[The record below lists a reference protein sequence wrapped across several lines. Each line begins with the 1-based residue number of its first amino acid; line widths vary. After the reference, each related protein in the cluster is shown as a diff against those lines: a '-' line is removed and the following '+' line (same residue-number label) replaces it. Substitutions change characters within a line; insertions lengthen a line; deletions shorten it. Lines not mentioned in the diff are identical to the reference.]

1 VQKFSKESFFFDM
14 SQALRYPIE
23 LYVEGWRAPEPLS
36 WMSFQDGELLAK
48 GKFLEA
54 PGLPLLFLRD
64 SNSHYLADDIP
75 PSVLKVCEITPW
87 LEFELAQACAY
98 SNYSYELAEDAPLLL
113 ILLVSAFKTQQQGIE
128 TFELLAQSKRREI
141 LRFVGLP
148 SSNSLAKLLR
158 RIGLRSITPWE
169 LDDFT
174 KGFSDSTTMKLL
186 RHHPKPHLNHL
197 TFLKRHHGHTWPGM
211 MFLVDEQSHSQDI
224 SWVCRLITDVQR
236 LSQGNFRRLERVRT
250 KEQLQNLHDELVTR
264 FNKHQGENSEAYK
277 QAQADKLQ
285 EQHGTYPQAPI
296 PENVRIKA
304 LRSWRSLLDEGR
316 TMHHCV
322 GVYDSMVAEGEVFIY
337 QMHEPERLTISLEST
352 DAGWIVGEVR
362 GYCNANPSHHAL
374 ELIHRWINSGQ
385 SVLQGTKN
393 YSSQ

>member
-1 VQKFSKESFFFDM
+1 M
-14 SQALRYPIE
+14 SQVLRYPIE
-23 LYVEGWRAPEPLS
+23 LHVEGWRSREPLS
-36 WMSFQDGELLAK
+36 WESFRDGELLAK
-48 GKFLEA
+48 GNFLNA
-54 PGLPLLFLRD
+54 PGLPLLHLQD
-64 SNSHYLADDIP
+64 SNSHCLADEIP
-75 PSVLKVCEITPW
+75 TSVLKLCGVAPW

-98 SNYSYELAEDAPLLL
+98 SNYAYELAEDAPLLL
-113 ILLVSAFKTQQQGIE
+113 ILLVSAFKTQQQGVE

-141 LRFVGLP
+141 LQFVGLP

-169 LDDFT
+169 LNDFT
-174 KGFSDSTTMKLL
+174 EGFSDFIIMKLL
-186 RHHPKPHLNHL
+186 RHHPEPHLNHL
-197 TFLKRHHGHTWPGM
+197 TFLKLHHGHTWPGM

-250 KEQLQNLHDELVTR
+250 KEQLQRLHDELVTL

-277 QAQADKLQ
+277 QAQADKLR
-285 EQHGTYPQAPI
+285 EQHGTYPQPPI

-304 LRSWRSLLDEGR
+304 LTSWRSLLDEGR

-322 GVYDSMVAEGEVFIY
+322 GVYDFMVADGEVFIY
-337 QMHEPERLTISLEST
+337 QMHEPERLTISLECT
-352 DAGWIVGEVR
+352 ETGWVIGEVR

-374 ELIHRWINSGQ
+374 ELIHRWINSDQ
-385 SVLQGTKN
+385 SGLQRTKN
-393 YSSQ
+393 YSNQ

>member
-1 VQKFSKESFFFDM
+1 MQKFSKESFFFDM
-14 SQALRYPIE
+14 SQVLRYPIK
-23 LYVEGWRAPEPLS
+23 LHVEGWRAPEPLS
-36 WMSFQDGELLAK
+36 WMSFQDGEILAK
-48 GKFLEA
+48 GNFLKA
-54 PGLPLLFLRD
+54 PGLPLLYLQD
-64 SNSHYLADDIP
+64 SNSHCLADEIP
-75 PSVLKVCEITPW
+75 TSVLKLCEVAPW
-87 LEFELAQACAY
+87 MEFELAQACAY
-98 SNYSYELAEDAPLLL
+98 SNCASEIAEDAPFLL

-128 TFELLAQSKRREI
+128 TFEQLAQSKRKEI

-174 KGFSDSTTMKLL
+174 EGFSDSITLKLL

-197 TFLKRHHGHTWPGM
+197 TFLKRHQGHTWPGM
-211 MFLVDEQSHSQDI
+211 MFLIDEQSHSQDI
-224 SWVCRLITDVQR
+224 SWVCRVITDVQR
-236 LSQGNFRRLERVRT
+236 LSQGNFRRLERVRI
-250 KEQLQNLHDELVTR
+250 KEQLQKLHDELVTR

-277 QAQADKLQ
+277 QAQAEKLL
-285 EQHGTYPQAPI
+285 EQHGAFPQPPI
-296 PENVRIKA
+296 PETARVQA
-304 LRSWRSLLDEGR
+304 LKSWRALLDEGR

-337 QMHEPERLTISLEST
+337 QMLEPERLTISLEST
-352 DAGWIVGEVR
+352 DTEWVVGEVR

-385 SVLQGTKN
+385 SAVQKTKN
-393 YSSQ
+393 YSIG